1 MAHVKNSFASF
12 DTTGRGFVPVNAFI
26 GLYLRIW
33 LLMKL
38 GERDLLR
45 ANIKEFFGGMVRKTG
60 TLHEYK
66 QKKGSYDHGFAS
78 FAAIAIDLI
87 ENK

>member
-1 MAHVKNSFASF
+1 MSHVKNSFAEF

-38 GERDLLR
+38 GEREILKAD
-45 ANIKEFFGGMVRKTG
+45 IKGFFGGMVKSTG
-60 TLHEYK
+60 TLWE
-66 QKKGSYDHGFAS
+66 
-78 FAAIAIDLI
+78 
-87 ENK
+87 